1 MNNKRLTVIHFNY
14 DYFYVLSTTTYCLD
28 ISNENIVKSFLEQ
41 RVHIDKEPDEYILSH
56 PMDIVDD
63 IMNERPTYL
72 SNLDSREAYIILPE
86 KTNCFKDFEDNTINE
101 DFWNRFKK

>member
-1 MNNKRLTVIHFNY
+1 
-14 DYFYVLSTTTYCLD
+14 
-28 ISNENIVKSFLEQ
+28 
-41 RVHIDKEPDEYILSH
+41 
-56 PMDIVDD
+56 MDIVDD